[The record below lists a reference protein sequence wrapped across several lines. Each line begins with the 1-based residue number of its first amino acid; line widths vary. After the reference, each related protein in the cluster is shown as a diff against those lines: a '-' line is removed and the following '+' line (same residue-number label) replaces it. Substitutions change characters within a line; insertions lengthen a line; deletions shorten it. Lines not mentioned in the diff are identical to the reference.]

1 MLLRKEE
8 GNNGTVPGRA
18 TVPLFLAALAVIL
31 VPATVF
37 AHQETGSITGIVSGL
52 KHPVSG
58 MDHVLA
64 MISVGLWGAQL
75 GAPAVWLLPVAFPM
89 VMAFG
94 GMLGLMGTSL
104 PGIEIGI
111 AVSAIALGAMIVTE
125 SRPPLWI
132 AAALVGFFAIFHGH
146 AHGTELPAGSSGLLY
161 SIGFVA
167 ATGMLHGVGIAMG
180 LVHRFR
186 GGRLAVRAAGAVV
199 SAAGVFFLARIFV

>member
-1 MLLRKEE
+1 MRKQGGSEKE
-8 GNNGTVPGRA
+8 GESPGGA
-18 TVPLFLAALAVIL
+18 AVSLVLAALGVL
-31 VPATVF
+31 VFPVAAF

-64 MISVGLWGAQL
+64 MIAVGLWGAQL
-75 GAPAVWLLPVAFPM
+75 GAPAIWVLPVAFPM

-94 GMLGLMGTSL
+94 GMLGLMGISL
-104 PGIEIGI
+104 PGIEVGI
-111 AVSAIALGAMIVTE
+111 AVSAIVLGAMIVTE

-167 ATGMLHGVGIAMG
+167 STGTLHGVGIALG
-180 LVHRFR
+180 LAHAFR